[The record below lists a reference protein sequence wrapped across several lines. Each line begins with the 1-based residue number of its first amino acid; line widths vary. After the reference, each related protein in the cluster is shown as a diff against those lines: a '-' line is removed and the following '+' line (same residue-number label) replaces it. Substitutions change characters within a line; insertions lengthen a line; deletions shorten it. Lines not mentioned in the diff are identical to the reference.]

1 MSTNRKP
8 KKSSGIIFITG
19 TDTGVGKT
27 VFTALLLAHLREQG
41 VRALAMKPF
50 CSGGRGDVRLLQSL
64 QRGEMSDDEANPF
77 YYDLPLA
84 PCIAAR
90 QSRGPKV
97 RLREAVRKIDAIK
110 KKCDVLLVEG
120 SGGLLV
126 PLGES
131 FSVLELIEKLDCS
144 VVIVGRNKIGVISH
158 TLMSFEILH
167 SIGINVVTPVLMGVK
182 NRDISAR
189 FNPFFLGEKTKPNS
203 VFDLP
208 YLESELARVGAIK
221 RSAKKLKKVLARFW
235 MAASV
240 STSSIRK
247 TVLID
252 KKPVDGRR
260 GER

>member
-1 MSTNRKP
+1 MSTIGKPRKT
-8 KKSSGIIFITG
+8 SGIIFITG

-64 QRGEMSDDEANPF
+64 QRGELSDDEVNPF

-90 QSRGPKV
+90 QGRGPKV
-97 RLREAVRKIDAIK
+97 QLREAVRKIDAIK

-131 FSVLELIEKLDCS
+131 FTVLELIKTLACP
-144 VVIVGRNKIGVISH
+144 VLVLGRNKIGIINH
-158 TLMSFEILH
+158 TLMSIELLH
-167 SIGINVVTPVLMGVK
+167 AVGIKLVTSILMGAK
-182 NRDISAR
+182 KSDISVR
-189 FNPFFLGEKTKPNS
+189 FNAGYLRDKIDRCRVFELPFLGP
-203 VFDLP
+203 
-208 YLESELARVGAIK
+208 ELRRVGAIK
-221 RSAKKLKKVLARFW
+221 RSAKKIKKVLARFC